1 MHPIKPVREGI
12 LRQII
17 ERKAPMDRIEKSL
30 GITIYPP
37 EVQGV
42 GEFDGGRITET
53 KPLGFPGEGPGVPHM
68 GPLFYWAWATAKG
81 YGKIG
86 LHPHRAFEIMSYAL
100 EGEIGHYDT
109 MGNRSR
115 VKAGGA
121 QVMQTGSGVSH
132 EEETVS
138 DHNEFFQIWFEPN
151 LKKTVHQTPTYA
163 EFRHEDFPIVVRDG
177 VTLKHVI
184 GNGAPVSI
192 LAEVAMQDILIPP
205 SHRYQRELSANRTL
219 AMVVIN
225 GKGNLIAEAHSEK
238 HDLEPRYFAVV
249 HTGNNESISIQAA
262 QTVPLRIA
270 MIEVPAEVDYPL
282 YREQ

>member
-1 MHPIKPVREGI
+1 MGPIAN
-12 LRQII
+12 Q
-17 ERKAPMDRIEKSL
+17 MD
-30 GITIYPP
+30 ITIYPP
-37 EVQGV
+37 EVQGI
-42 GEFDGGRITET
+42 GAFDEGRITEI
-53 KPLGFPGEGPGVPHM
+53 KPLDFPGEGPGVPDT

-100 EGEIGHYDT
+100 KGEIGHYDT

-151 LKKTVHQTPTYA
+151 LKETVRQTPTYA
-163 EFRHEDFPIVVRDG
+163 EFRHEDFPVEVRDG

-184 GNGAPVSI
+184 GNGAPVS
-192 LAEVAMQDILIPP
+192 LMAEAAMQDILIAS
-205 SHRYQRELSANRTL
+205 SHGYRRGLSTNRTL
-219 AMVVIN
+219 AMVVID
-225 GKGNLIAEAHSEK
+225 GKGTLSDEAGSEQHELQPK
-238 HDLEPRYFAVV
+238 YFAVV
-249 HTGNNESISIQAA
+249 HAGTNGSIAIHAEQGG
-262 QTVPLRIA
+262 PLRLA
-270 MIEVPAEVDYPL
+270 MIEVPAAVEYAL
-282 YREQ
+282 YKEQRR

>member
-1 MHPIKPVREGI
+1 MNPI
-12 LRQII
+12 
-17 ERKAPMDRIEKSL
+17 AKSL
-30 GITIYPP
+30 DITIYPP
-37 EVQGV
+37 EDQGV
-42 GEFDGGRITET
+42 GEFDGGRITEI
-53 KPLGFPGEGPGVPHM
+53 KPLGFPGEGPGVPHT

-100 EGEIGHYDT
+100 AGEIGHYDT

-132 EEETVS
+132 EEETIG
-138 DHNEFFQIWFEPN
+138 EYTELFQIWFEPN
-151 LKKTVHQTPTYA
+151 LKETVRQTPTYA
-163 EFRHEDFPIVVRDG
+163 EFRPEDFPVEVRDG

-192 LAEVAMQDILIPP
+192 LAEAAMQDVLIP
-205 SHRYQRELSANRTL
+205 SGHEYRRGLSASRTL
-219 AMVVIN
+219 AMVVID
-225 GKGNLIAEAHSEK
+225 GEGTLSDEADSAQ
-238 HDLEPRYFAVV
+238 HDLEPKYFAVV
-249 HTGNNESISIQAA
+249 HARNTGSIAIQAEQA
-262 QTVPLRIA
+262 VPLRIA

-282 YREQ
+282 SREQ

>member
-1 MHPIKPVREGI
+1 MTLIN
-12 LRQII
+12 
-17 ERKAPMDRIEKSL
+17 PMSGRSLSKRSNGKRALMDQIEKT
-30 GITIYPP
+30 IDIKIYPH

-53 KPLGFPGEGPGVPHM
+53 KLLGFPGEGLNVPNT

-100 EGEIGHYDT
+100 KGEIGHYDT

-115 VKAGGA
+115 VKAGGT

-132 EEETVS
+132 EEETVG

-151 LKKTVHQTPTYA
+151 LKKTVHQTPTYS
-163 EFRHEDFPIVVRDG
+163 EFRHEDFPTEVRDG
-177 VTLKHVI
+177 VTLKHII
-184 GNGAPVSI
+184 GNGAPISI

-205 SHRYQRELSANRTL
+205 SHRYQCELSTNRTL

-225 GKGNLIAEAHSEK
+225 GKGKLIGEAQLGK

-249 HTGNNESISIQAA
+249 HAWT
-262 QTVPLRIA
+262 
-270 MIEVPAEVDYPL
+270 
-282 YREQ
+282 

>member
-1 MHPIKPVREGI
+1 MTW
-12 LRQII
+12 LQT
-17 ERKAPMDRIEKSL
+17 ERKALMDQLAKLMEIK
-30 GITIYPP
+30 IYPP
-37 EVQGV
+37 ENQGTGV
-42 GEFDGGRITET
+42 FDDGRITET
-53 KPLGFPGEGPGVPHM
+53 KPLGFPGEGPDVPHT

-86 LHPHRAFEIMSYAL
+86 LHPHQAFEIMSYAL
-100 EGEIGHYDT
+100 QGEIGHYDT

-151 LKKTVHQTPTYA
+151 LKETVRRTPTYA
-163 EFRHEDFPIVVRDG
+163 EFRHEDFPTEVHDG
-177 VTLKHVI
+177 VTPKHVI

-192 LAEVAMQDILIPP
+192 QAEAAMQDILIPLG
-205 SHRYQRELSANRTL
+205 RQYRRELSTNRTL

-225 GKGNLIAEAHSEK
+225 GEGTLSDEASSEQ
-238 HDLEPRYFAVV
+238 HDLKPKYFAVV
-249 HTGNNESISIQAA
+249 HTGTNGSIAIHAEQAG
-262 QTVPLRIA
+262 PLRLA
-270 MIEVPAEVDYPL
+270 VIEVPATVDYAL
-282 YREQ
+282 YKEQRH

>member
-1 MHPIKPVREGI
+1 
-12 LRQII
+12 
-17 ERKAPMDRIEKSL
+17 MDRIEKSL

-37 EVQGV
+37 EAQGV
-42 GEFDGGRITET
+42 GEFDGGRITEI
-53 KPLGFPGEGPGVPHM
+53 KPIGFPGEGPDVSRK

-132 EEETVS
+132 EEETVGE
-138 DHNEFFQIWFEPN
+138 HNEFFQIWFEPN
-151 LKKTVHQTPTYA
+151 LMETVRQTPTYA
-163 EFRHEDFPIVVRDG
+163 EFRHEDFPVEVRDG

-184 GNGAPVSI
+184 GNGAPVS
-192 LAEVAMQDILIPP
+192 LVAEAAMQEILIAS
-205 SHRYQRELSANRTL
+205 SHGYRRGLSTNRTL
-219 AMVVIN
+219 AMVVID
-225 GKGNLIAEAHSEK
+225 GKGTLSDEAGSEQ
-238 HDLEPRYFAVV
+238 HELAPRYFAVI
-249 HTGNNESISIQAA
+249 HAGMNGSIVIHAEQSS
-262 QTVPLRIA
+262 PLRLA
-270 MIEVPAEVDYPL
+270 AIEVPAAVEYLL
-282 YREQ
+282 YQNQYNW

>member
-1 MHPIKPVREGI
+1 MDPI
-12 LRQII
+12 Q
-17 ERKAPMDRIEKSL
+17 KSL
-30 GITIYPP
+30 DITIYPP

-132 EEETVS
+132 EEETVGE
-138 DHNEFFQIWFEPN
+138 HNELFQIWFEPD

-163 EFRHEDFPIVVRDG
+163 EFRNEDFPIEVRDG

-192 LAEVAMQDILIPP
+192 LAEAAMQDILIP
-205 SHRYQRELSANRTL
+205 SGHGFRRELATNRTL

-225 GKGNLIAEAHSEK
+225 GEGTLSDEAYSEK

-249 HTGNNESISIQAA
+249 HARKNGSIAIQAKQGA
-262 QTVPLRIA
+262 LLRIA

>member
-1 MHPIKPVREGI
+1 MNQIGNPIDIK
-12 LRQII
+12 
-17 ERKAPMDRIEKSL
+17 
-30 GITIYPP
+30 IYPH

-53 KPLGFPGEGPGVPHM
+53 KPIGFPGEGPSVPHT

-100 EGEIGHYDT
+100 KGEIGHYDD

-115 VKAGGA
+115 VRAGGA

-132 EEETVS
+132 EEETVG

-151 LKKTVHQTPTYA
+151 LKKSVDQTPTYS
-163 EFRHEDFPIVVRDG
+163 EFCHEDFPTEVCDG

-184 GNGAPVSI
+184 GNGAPISI
-192 LAEVAMQDILIPP
+192 VAEAAMQDVFIPP
-205 SHRYQRELSANRTL
+205 SHRYERTLSTNRTL

-225 GKGNLIAEAHSEK
+225 GQGKLIGEAHSGK
-238 HDLEPRYFAVV
+238 HYLKPRYFAVV
-249 HTGNNESISIQAA
+249 HARNNESLSLQAEEDA
-262 QTVPLRIA
+262 SLRIA
-270 MIEVPAEVDYPL
+270 VIEVPAEVDYPL
-282 YREQ
+282 YREARR

>member
-1 MHPIKPVREGI
+1 M
-12 LRQII
+12 
-17 ERKAPMDRIEKSL
+17 EKSL

-37 EVQGV
+37 EVQGT
-42 GEFDGGRITET
+42 GAFDGGRITEI
-53 KPLGFPGEGPGVPHM
+53 KPLGFPDEGPVVPHT

-100 EGEIGHYDT
+100 KGEIGHYDT

-151 LKKTVHQTPTYA
+151 LKETVRRTPTYA
-163 EFRHEDFPIVVRDG
+163 EFRHEDFPIEVRDG

-192 LAEVAMQDILIPP
+192 VAEAAMQDILIP
-205 SHRYQRELSANRTL
+205 SSQWYRRELSANRTL
-219 AMVVIN
+219 AIVVVD
-225 GKGNLIAEAHSEK
+225 GQGTLSDESASEQ
-238 HDLEPRYFAVV
+238 HQLAPRYFAVV
-249 HTGNNESISIQAA
+249 HAGTNGSIAIHAEQGG
-262 QTVPLRIA
+262 PLRLA
-270 MIEVPAEVDYPL
+270 MIEVPAEVDYAL
-282 YREQ
+282 YDDGNRGRGGKR